1 YSINIIL
8 TAKAIAGARIMSE
21 FTKKWT
27 TPNTPSFGDKV
38 KEAVRPAGP
47 LKPRIDTAIRSIQI
61 QISKLD
67 ATSNR
72 LKERDAS
79 LFNKVVTSIQKHD
92 TQHASVYANELAE
105 IRKMNKLVSSAKI
118 ALEQIVLRLSTATEL
133 GDIVVTLAPA
143 MAVIRNVKSGLVGV
157 MPEAEQE
164 ISEIN
169 NVLSSILVDAG
180 QLGGLTLN
188 FEAANEDAERILGEA
203 SAVAEQRMKDKFPDL
218 PSLGTP
224 EAQGYS
230 QQ

>member
-1 YSINIIL
+1 
-8 TAKAIAGARIMSE
+8 MSE
-21 FTKKWT
+21 FMKRWSS
-27 TPNTPSFGDKV
+27 PNSQTFGEKV
-38 KEAVRPAGP
+38 REAVKPSGP
-47 LKPRIDTAIRSIQI
+47 LKPRIDAAVRSIHI

-72 LKERDAS
+72 LKERDGS
-79 LFNKVVTSIQKHD
+79 LFNKVVGSIQKHD

-105 IRKMNKLVSSAKI
+105 IRKMNQLVSGAKI

-143 MAVIRNVKSGLVGV
+143 MSVIRNVKSGLVGV

-188 FEAANEDAERILGEA
+188 FEAANEDAEKILGEA

-224 EAQGYS
+224 EAQDYT